1 MDQKTMMFMTAQAI
15 LLLGL
20 LAVAVAGA
28 DSVAGERDRGTLEAL
43 LAAPISP
50 GQRLGGYVLGA
61 IAPWV
66 AMVDIALP
74 YLAVVSAGTGGFALA
89 VTCLLGTGTL
99 LALGVGAWTIGLSAR
114 ADSLRNC
121 LLLALVASAGLA
133 APALLSSAL
142 RSNWLGRAYDFV
154 NPFAN
159 VMNTLDSMII
169 DEQELI
175 VQMDRLLMLVS
186 FTGAGLLYAHWRLTT
201 LSAS

>member
-1 MDQKTMMFMTAQAI
+1 
-15 LLLGL
+15 
-20 LAVAVAGA
+20 
-28 DSVAGERDRGTLEAL
+28 
-43 LAAPISP
+43 
-50 GQRLGGYVLGA
+50 
-61 IAPWV
+61 
-66 AMVDIALP
+66 
-74 YLAVVSAGTGGFALA
+74 
-89 VTCLLGTGTL
+89 L

>member
-28 DSVAGERDRGTLEAL
+28 DSVGRERDRGTLEAL

-50 GQRLGGYVLGA
+50 GQHLGGYVLGA

-66 AMVDIALP
+66 AMVVIALP
-74 YLAVVSAGTGGFALA
+74 YLAAVSAGIRGLGLA

-99 LALGVGAWTIGLSAR
+99 LALGVGAWTIGLSTG
-114 ADSLRNC
+114 ADSLRNGV
-121 LLLALVASAGLA
+121 LLALVVYAGLA
-133 APALLSSAL
+133 APVLLSSDW

-154 NPFAN
+154 NPFAD

-169 DEQELI
+169 DEQELL
-175 VQMDRLLMLVS
+175 VQLDRLLMLVA
-186 FTGAGLLYAHWRLTT
+186 FTGAGLLYAR
-201 LSAS
+201 